1 MFIGEFKHNVD
12 PKGRLA
18 VPAKF
23 REDLTRGAVVTRG
36 LDGCLFIYTYD
47 EWQQQADKLKK
58 LPLTQADARAF
69 VRLMFAGAAEVEI
82 DKQGRINI
90 PAYLLEYAHITKE
103 TVVAGL
109 YNRIEIWS
117 QTEWEKYTAKAESE
131 SNVIAEHLASLGI

>member
-1 MFIGEFKHNVD
+1 MFIGEFQHNID

-23 REDLTRGAVVTRG
+23 RADLSHGAVVTRG
-36 LDGCLFIYTYD
+36 LDGCLFVYPMT
-47 EWQQQADKLKK
+47 EWQQLADKLKS

-69 VRLMFAGAAEVEI
+69 VRLMFSGAAEVEI

-90 PAYLLEYAHITKE
+90 PAYLLKYAGIAKE

-109 YNRIEIWS
+109 FNRIEIWGADS
-117 QTEWEKYTAKAESE
+117 WQTYKDKAEKE
-131 SNVIAEHLASLGI
+131 SDTIAEQLGALGI